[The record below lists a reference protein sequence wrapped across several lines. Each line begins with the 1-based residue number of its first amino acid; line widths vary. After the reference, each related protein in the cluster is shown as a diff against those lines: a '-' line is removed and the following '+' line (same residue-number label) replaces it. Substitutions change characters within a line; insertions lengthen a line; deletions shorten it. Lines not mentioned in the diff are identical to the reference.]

1 MVAYIHTCI
10 NIYIYIYAYIYIH
23 KQIFHEDLPRWPPKV
38 GATVPNGMVWLTG
51 MAGLRQELAMQT
63 PVYNHHKQK
72 WVRSIG
78 HTVHQIDVQRFS
90 WIPWFSISLS
100 VTHVLF

>member
-1 MVAYIHTCI
+1 MLI
-10 NIYIYIYAYIYIH
+10 YIYIH
-23 KQIFHEDLPRWPPKV
+23 KQIFREDLPGWAPKV

-78 HTVHQIDVQRFS
+78 HTAHKIDVQRCS
-90 WIPWFSISLS
+90 WIPCASVSLS
-100 VTHVLF
+100 VTHVLS